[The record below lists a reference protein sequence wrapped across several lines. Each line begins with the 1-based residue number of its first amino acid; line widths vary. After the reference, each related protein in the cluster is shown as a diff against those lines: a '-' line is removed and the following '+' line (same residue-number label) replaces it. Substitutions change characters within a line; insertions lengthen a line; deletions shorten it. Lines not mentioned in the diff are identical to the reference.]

1 GDRGCSGTAKRA
13 GVCARVAH
21 GGSLVRCGRAGLART
36 TCDDGDYRD
45 SDQHAPHPHHTRIRA
60 RYGLA
65 KEGYDRWASPPS
77 APTPGTGTRALPS
90 PPDAGGRPRP
100 RPCDPRRRPAV
111 TAGPTARPAPPPAAR
126 SAARAGAPRAPTA
139 GSELSLSPRPLVAPS
154 AA

>member
-1 GDRGCSGTAKRA
+1 SRLHFRLVCSEPGHEVPKTVNGPVVSAIARFDRFAGGVVLVHRDVVDVGDRGCSGTAKRA

-21 GGSLVRCGRAGLART
+21 GGGLVRCGRAGLART

-45 SDQHAPHPHHTRIRA
+45 SDQHAPYPHHTRIRA

-77 APTPGTGTRALPS
+77 APTPGTGTRALPA

-100 RPCDPRRRPAV
+100 RPCDPRR
-111 TAGPTARPAPPPAAR
+111 
-126 SAARAGAPRAPTA
+126 
-139 GSELSLSPRPLVAPS
+139 
-154 AA
+154 